1 MTNLSDEIQTRL
13 INNLIDKYQ
22 TRYIN
27 LQQSGADLD
36 NPVISQQMKDL
47 KNFITDLEVL
57 KEDFSVWKK
66 QD

>member
-1 MTNLSDEIQTRL
+1 MTNLSDEIQNRL

-36 NPVISQQMKDL
+36 NPVISQQMKDI

-57 KEDFSVWKK
+57 KEDFSMWKK